1 MECAGLNLELKY
13 GFLLPLLARFPQGI
27 AYRLASL
34 LGRFSRAGYAA
45 EKASVIKQMHTVF
58 AEKSHD
64 ELATSADYFFSMVER
79 EALDTWFFRTCKTQK
94 QVDRFIQLEDFQH
107 VTDARQAGRRVVI
120 SSGHFG
126 RFWMAGVG
134 MQAQGVSV
142 GTITRDGGETNEH
155 GLPEAEYQYR
165 LKKLAWLQQCFGGPF
180 LVEGDSARP
189 IYRALDE
196 YVMALFIDV
205 PYIGDKNGCVSLPF
219 LGGEARFPLGPA
231 KVAKRA
237 SALIVPFYVFESRA
251 GLKAGFYP
259 AIDTANLSEEEIMQQ
274 LVGTLEQQILAFP
287 EQWWLWQALP
297 LMRQSTGSS

>member
-1 MECAGLNLELKY
+1 MNLVIKY
-13 GFLLPLLARFPQGI
+13 QLLLPLLARLPQNI

-34 LGRFSRAGYAA
+34 SGRLSQAEHAA
-45 EKASVIKQMHTVF
+45 EKAVIIEQMHTVF
-58 AEKSHD
+58 SEKNQQ
-64 ELATSADYFFSMVER
+64 ELAICAEYFFSMVER

-107 VTDARQAGRRVVI
+107 VTDARQAGRRVII

-165 LKKLAWLQQCFGGPF
+165 LKKLTWLQQCFGGPF

-189 IYRALDE
+189 IYRALDKH
-196 YVMALFIDV
+196 VMGLFIDV
-205 PYIGDKNGCVSLPF
+205 PYTGDKNGCVSLPF
-219 LGGEARFPLGPA
+219 LGSEARFPLGPA

-237 SALIVPFYVFESRA
+237 GALIVPFYVFESRA
-251 GLKAGFYP
+251 GLTAKYYS
-259 AIDTANLSEEEIMQQ
+259 AIDTENLDEQEIMQQ
-274 LVGTLEQQILAFP
+274 LVGMLEQQILAFP

-297 LMRQSTGSS
+297 LMRQ